1 MQSTHSIV
9 CVISR
14 LDHLAVL
21 TATIRSLGG
30 HESMNVGAV
39 SALNEREFLLASLE
53 ALATHLPVEGA
64 LDELHRRCGAL
75 DLENGFANLSRQVL
89 LLRRVPHTL
98 EGAEL
103 SVSAELLWHALL
115 CVVWELRAALHE
127 FVAENESPTKD
138 ELAEQIERHA
148 QTHLGTLTHLLK
160 F

>member
-9 CVISR
+9 SVVSR

-21 TATIRSLGG
+21 TATIRSLDGRK
-30 HESMNVGAV
+30 SVDVGAV
-39 SALNEREFLLASLE
+39 SAPDEREFLLASLE

-75 DLENGFANLSRQVL
+75 ELENGFANLSRQVL

-98 EGAEL
+98 EGTEL
-103 SVSAELLWHALL
+103 TVSAESLWHALL
-115 CVVWELRAALHE
+115 CTVWELRAALYE

-148 QTHLGTLTHLLK
+148 QSHLNTLTHLLK